1 MKRAAIYLRVST
13 DGQSCDSQ
21 RAETEAVAA
30 RKGFTDVEVFE
41 DTASG
46 AKFTRK
52 GLDALMT
59 GVRKG
64 RFGAVICYKLD
75 RLGRSLPHLAQLIAE
90 LDSHGAALIAHG
102 QGIDTSDANP
112 AARLQMHVLLAVA
125 EFERSIISERVRAGM
140 AAARKKGRLPG
151 RPKGSKSIPSRRRLK
166 AEELL
171 RADPGMTCQRLAG
184 EARVAVGTAWKW
196 KKEILAERMSD
207 G

>member
-21 RAETEAVAA
+21 RAETEAVAMQ
-30 RKGFTDVEVFE
+30 KGFSEVEVYR

-46 AKFTRK
+46 AKFTRR
-52 GLDALMT
+52 GLDALME
-59 GVRKG
+59 GVRKK

-90 LDSHGAALIAHG
+90 LDSHGVALIAHG

-125 EFERSIISERVRAGM
+125 EFERSIIRERVLAGM

-151 RPKGSKSIPSRRRLK
+151 RPKGSKSIPSRRRRK

-171 RADPGMTCQRLAG
+171 RADPTMTCQRLAG
-184 EARVAVGTAWKW
+184 EARVALGTAWMW
-196 KKEILAERMSD
+196 RKEILAERKSNR
-207 G
+207 